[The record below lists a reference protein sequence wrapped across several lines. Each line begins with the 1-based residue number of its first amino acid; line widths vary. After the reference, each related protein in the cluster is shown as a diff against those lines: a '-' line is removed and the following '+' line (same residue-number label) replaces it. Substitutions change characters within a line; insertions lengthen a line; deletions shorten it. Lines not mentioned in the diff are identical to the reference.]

1 MHNQHHAAPGRM
13 HDAHGR
19 GMMDGHGTDGGMGG
33 TMMPPPSRAT
43 VEDVENGARIVV
55 TPNDSADLQKLQST
69 VRMHAEHMQQNGCG
83 SMHRGPA
90 PR

>member
-1 MHNQHHAAPGRM
+1 MAEMHNQHHAAAGGM
-13 HDAHGR
+13 HDDHG
-19 GMMDGHGTDGGMGG
+19 GGKMDGHGMGG

-90 PR
+90 LR